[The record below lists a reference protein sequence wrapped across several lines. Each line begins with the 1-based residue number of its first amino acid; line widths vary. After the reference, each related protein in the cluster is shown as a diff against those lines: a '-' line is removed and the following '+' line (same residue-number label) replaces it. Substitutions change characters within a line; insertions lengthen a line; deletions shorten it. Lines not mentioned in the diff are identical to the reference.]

1 MGDGGFQFIDIIFL
15 AMVAGFV
22 ALRLRSVLGR
32 RTGEEAAPPADP
44 FRRPERVP
52 DQRVADQ
59 RLPDDRS
66 VEGRDEV
73 VVPLPGR
80 GAQRVPGVADAQ
92 AAQGVAEIQVAD
104 RSFEVDSFI
113 SGARW
118 AYEIVVNAFAAGDT
132 ETLKPLVSDEVFRNF
147 TDALEARKA
156 SGNTVETSI
165 AAIKGAEIVGAA
177 LRGRVAEVT
186 VRFVSDLVS
195 VTRNPAGNVVEG
207 HPTAPREVTDIWTF
221 SRDTRS
227 RDPNWTL
234 IATAT
239 PT

>member
-32 RTGEEAAPPADP
+32 RTGEERTPPADP

-52 DQRVADQ
+52 DQR
-59 RLPDDRS
+59 LPDDRS
-66 VEGRDEV
+66 AEGRDDV

-80 GAQRVPGVADAQ
+80 GAQRTPGIADAQ

-104 RSFEVDSFI
+104 RSFEVDQFI

-132 ETLKPLVSDEVFRNF
+132 ETLKPLVSDQVFHNF
-147 TDALEARKA
+147 TEALEARKT

-177 LRGRVAEVT
+177 LRDRVAEVT

-195 VTRNPAGNVVEG
+195 VTRNAAGNVVEG

-234 IATAT
+234 IATAA
-239 PT
+239 PA